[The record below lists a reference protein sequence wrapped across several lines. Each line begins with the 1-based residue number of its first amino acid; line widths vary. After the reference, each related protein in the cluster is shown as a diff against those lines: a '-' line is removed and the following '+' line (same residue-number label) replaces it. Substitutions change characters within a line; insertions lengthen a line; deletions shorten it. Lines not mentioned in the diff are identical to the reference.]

1 MAFID
6 KRENTLDQSD
16 DARQDKDGRT
26 FSPADLIISGRN
38 QLTRSEQLLAADT
51 RRNARNMLAS
61 AKLLVLVVIV
71 SLAMGVAAWAFLASL
86 NIATDYREH
95 HEWIYALLPVV
106 GLATAWV
113 YKNHGLAAKRGN
125 NLVIDSALG
134 TRLIHMRMAVLTFVC
149 STLTHLTGGSA
160 GREGAAVQIGGTIA
174 SNISSLAHLKKHDHH
189 DLMLAGISSAFGA
202 VFGSPLAGA
211 FFGMEMCFIGKIDYT
226 AGIYCLVASFTGY
239 FTSLAMGTQY
249 ESNVI
254 ASVPDM
260 TPRTVAIVVIGGLIF
275 GLTARLFAWS
285 VRTVKSLYGR
295 FITNYLAR
303 ALVGA
308 LVVLAAYAILD
319 AWDYA
324 GLSTWLSGA
333 GFAGNTTLADAV
345 IKLVVTAL
353 TLGAGFQGGE
363 VTPLFGIGA
372 ALGGWIGCLAGLDP
386 SFMAALGMLG
396 VFCAGLNVPITT
408 CMMAIDLF
416 HGTAAGFFVIVAFIS
431 YLTGGHRGVYP
442 AQRIVS
448 PKCRS
453 LIVDEGHTV
462 AEAIERHNAL
472 IE

>member
-6 KRENTLDQSD
+6 KRENTLDPSD
-16 DARQDKDGRT
+16 DTRQDTDGRS

-51 RRNARNMLAS
+51 RRNAHNMLAS
-61 AKLLVLVVIV
+61 AKLLALVVVV

-86 NIATDYREH
+86 DIATDYRESH
-95 HEWIYALLPVV
+95 AWIYALLPVV
-106 GLATAWV
+106 GVATAWV

-134 TRLIHMRMAVLTFVC
+134 TRLIHARMAILTFVC

-174 SNISSLAHLKKHDHH
+174 SNVSSLAHLKKHDHH

-239 FTSLAMGTQY
+239 FTSLALGTQY

-260 TPRTVAIVVIGGLIF
+260 TPRTVAIVVIGAIVF

-285 VRTVKSLYGR
+285 VRTVKNLYAR
-295 FITNYLAR
+295 FITNYLVR

-308 LVVLAAYAILD
+308 LVVLAAYALLD
-319 AWDYA
+319 AWEYA
-324 GLSTWLSGA
+324 GLST
-333 GFAGNTTLADAV
+333 
-345 IKLVVTAL
+345 
-353 TLGAGFQGGE
+353 
-363 VTPLFGIGA
+363 
-372 ALGGWIGCLAGLDP
+372 
-386 SFMAALGMLG
+386 
-396 VFCAGLNVPITT
+396 
-408 CMMAIDLF
+408 
-416 HGTAAGFFVIVAFIS
+416 
-431 YLTGGHRGVYP
+431 
-442 AQRIVS
+442 
-448 PKCRS
+448 
-453 LIVDEGHTV
+453 
-462 AEAIERHNAL
+462 
-472 IE
+472 

>member
-6 KRENTLDQSD
+6 KRENTLDPSD
-16 DARQDKDGRT
+16 DTRQDTDGRS

-51 RRNARNMLAS
+51 RRNAHNMLAS
-61 AKLLVLVVIV
+61 AKLLALVVVV
-71 SLAMGVAAWAFLASL
+71 SLAMGVAAWAFLTSL
-86 NIATDYREH
+86 DIATDYRESH
-95 HEWIYALLPVV
+95 AWIYALLPVV
-106 GLATAWV
+106 GVATAWV

-134 TRLIHMRMAVLTFVC
+134 TRLIHARMAILTFVC

-174 SNISSLAHLKKHDHH
+174 SNVSSLKKHDHH

-239 FTSLAMGTQY
+239 FTSLALGTEY
-249 ESNVI
+249 EANVI
-254 ASVPDM
+254 VSVPAM
-260 TPRTVAIVVIGGLIF
+260 TPKTVVIVVISAIIF

-295 FITNYLAR
+295 FITNYLVR
-303 ALVGA
+303 ALIGA
-308 LVVLAAYAILD
+308 LVVLAAYALLD

-324 GLSTWLSGA
+324 GLSIWLSGA
-333 GFAGNTTLADAV
+333 GFAGNTTLADAA

-372 ALGGWIGCLAGLDP
+372 ALGGWIGCLTGLDP
-386 SFMAALGMLG
+386 SFLAALGMLG

-448 PKCRS
+448 PKRRS
-453 LIVDEGHTV
+453 LIVDEGGTV
-462 AEAIERHNAL
+462 ADAIERHNDL